1 MAVAD
6 FLIGEPAHLIMQ
18 ARQFANLRR
27 RVRAE
32 ENAPTG
38 PSVTSDPTR

>member
-18 ARQFANLRR
+18 ARQFANLRH
-27 RVRAE
+27 RVRAG

-38 PSVTSDPTR
+38 PSIVSDPAR